1 MYLNYNINNNI
12 VPYNANDKQLDL
24 IKLEVIRD
32 MIYSNSNI
40 LKLPDNNRKY
50 LIPELI
56 VDKDYSKYYDD
67 SDSDDSELE
76 NTYLVLF
83 GIRKIS
89 VSFIVN
95 FREKGICQNN
105 MINEDDRFYI
115 IFENYDYDIELKLMS
130 RHEINGK
137 WQIYID
143 SEEYESILGCWRV
156 DDDKDKEPSGEN
168 GTAPW
173 WHRRSTFNP
182 TGVKIDDGGIAY
194 SYGKIGIKDEIFS
207 KHELDVISRAAT
219 RAVEGLYTENLKKL
233 WEDMNKNGQI
243 VVEGLVMLTNDEDFP
258 FIEAVSIG
266 SSDNTLNN

>member
-1 MYLNYNINNNI
+1 MNYNINNNI
-12 VPYNANDKQLDL
+12 VPHNSNTKQLDI

-32 MIYSNSNI
+32 ILYSDSNI
-40 LKLPDNNRKY
+40 LKLPHNDRNY

-56 VDKDYSKYYDD
+56 VDKDYSKYYED

-95 FREKGICQNN
+95 FREKGICQKN
-105 MINEDDRFYI
+105 MLNEDDKFYI
-115 IFENYDYDIELKLMS
+115 IFENYDFDIELKFMS
-130 RHEINGK
+130 KHEINGK

-156 DDDKDKEPSGEN
+156 DDDKEQEPSGET

-194 SYGKIGIKDEIFS
+194 SYGNIGIKDKVFG
-207 KHELDVISRAAT
+207 KDNLDIISRSLT
-219 RAVEGLYTENLKKL
+219 RAVEGLFTENLKKL
-233 WEDMNKNGQI
+233 WEDMDKKGQI

-266 SSDNTLNN
+266 SSDNI